1 MNRTRVLIF
10 LVILVVVYCLY
21 FKKHPINEKVQL
33 ISFTEDKTGNIE
45 VKKKDVPGTTSIQKV
60 DTFVNDVYAGKH
72 AKDEEAIKTDDTTY
86 GFIKNDLVMSK
97 NGKVVSMRVG
107 EKIPLSIYI
116 IVMTLNRK
124 NNNMSKPVF
133 KFNIDEKRREELD
146 TIDLK
151 M

>member
-1 MNRTRVLIF
+1 M
-10 LVILVVVYCLY
+10 
-21 FKKHPINEKVQL
+21 
-33 ISFTEDKTGNIE
+33 
-45 VKKKDVPGTTSIQKV
+45 VKS
-60 DTFVNDVYAGKH
+60 
-72 AKDEEAIKTDDTTY
+72 
-86 GFIKNDLVMSK
+86 
-97 NGKVVSMRVG
+97 VSMRVG

-124 NNNMSKPVF
+124 NNNMPKPVF

>member
-10 LVILVVVYCLY
+10 LVILVVVYFLY
-21 FKKHPINEKVQL
+21 FKKPPINEDVQL

-60 DTFVNDVYAGKH
+60 DTFVNDVYAGKY
-72 AKDEEAIKTDDTTY
+72 AKDEQAIKTDDTTY

>member
-10 LVILVVVYCLY
+10 LVILVVVYFLY
-21 FKKHPINEKVQL
+21 FKKPPINEDVQF
-33 ISFTEDKTGNIE
+33 ISFTEDTNGNIE

-107 EKIPLSIYI
+107 EK
-116 IVMTLNRK
+116 MTLNRK

>member
-10 LVILVVVYCLY
+10 LVILVVVYFLY
-21 FKKHPINEKVQL
+21 FKKPPINEDVQF
-33 ISFTEDKTGNIE
+33 ISFTEDTNGNIE

-86 GFIKNDLVMSK
+86 GFIKNYLVMSK

>member
-1 MNRTRVLIF
+1 MNHTRVLII
-10 LVILVVVYCLY
+10 LVILVVVYFLY
-21 FKKHPINEKVQL
+21 FKKPPINEDVQL
-33 ISFTEDKTGNIE
+33 ISFTEDTNGNIE
-45 VKKKDVPGTTSIQKV
+45 VKKNDVPGTISIQKV
-60 DTFVNDVYAGKH
+60 DTFVNDIYAGKH

-97 NGKVVSMRVG
+97 NDKVVSMRVG

-124 NNNMSKPVF
+124 NNNMPKPAF
-133 KFNIDEKRREELD
+133 KFNIDEKRRKELD

>member
-1 MNRTRVLIF
+1 MNRTGVLII
-10 LVILVVVYCLY
+10 LVILVVVYFLY
-21 FKKHPINEKVQL
+21 FKKPSINEDVQL
-33 ISFTEDKTGNIE
+33 ISFTEDTNGNIE
-45 VKKKDVPGTTSIQKV
+45 VKKNDVPGTISIQKV

-72 AKDEEAIKTDDTTY
+72 VKDEEAIKTDDTTY
-86 GFIKNDLVMSK
+86 GFIKNNLVISK

>member
-1 MNRTRVLIF
+1 M
-10 LVILVVVYCLY
+10 
-21 FKKHPINEKVQL
+21 
-33 ISFTEDKTGNIE
+33 
-45 VKKKDVPGTTSIQKV
+45 
-60 DTFVNDVYAGKH
+60 NDVYAGKH

>member
-10 LVILVVVYCLY
+10 LVILVVVYFLY
-21 FKKHPINEKVQL
+21 FKKPPINEDVQF
-33 ISFTEDKTGNIE
+33 ISFTEDTNGNIE
-45 VKKKDVPGTTSIQKV
+45 VKKKDVPGTISIQKV
-60 DTFVNDVYAGKH
+60 DIFVNDVYAGKH

>member
-1 MNRTRVLIF
+1 MNHTRVLII
-10 LVILVVVYCLY
+10 LVILVVVYFLY
-21 FKKHPINEKVQL
+21 FKKPPINENVKLV
-33 ISFTEDKTGNIE
+33 SFTEDKTGNIE

-60 DTFVNDVYAGKH
+60 DTFVNDVYAGKY
-72 AKDEEAIKTDDTTY
+72 AKDEQAIKTDDTTY